1 MYSKEFTEE
10 FFKLSPTVEAQYSL
24 GDGFYACWNII
35 DDLKQINEKLNNP
48 LITAVATL
56 YEAKFQNTQDAY
68 EDMLNIFF
76 ENRTKEATPDE
87 PVKKAAKK
95 ATKKAQKK

>member
-1 MYSKEFTEE
+1 
-10 FFKLSPTVEAQYSL
+10 
-24 GDGFYACWNII
+24 
-35 DDLKQINEKLNNP
+35 

-68 EDMLNIFF
+68 ENMLNIFF
-76 ENRTKEATPDE
+76 ENKTKEATPDE